1 MDTGV
6 SDHYMV
12 YVIRK
17 RLGTQYNGQRMRR
30 VRAFTSGNEQSQVH
44 YKVQTVT
51 ISILHNKLAE

>member
-17 RLGTQYNGQRMRR
+17 GLGTQYNGHRMRR
-30 VRAFTSGNEQSQVH
+30 VRTFTSGNVDQLLTDLRQV
-44 YKVQTVT
+44 QWED
-51 ISILHNKLAE
+51 INE